1 MYTHMHACAYIVY
14 THISPGRI
22 CRAAWI
28 VMGPR
33 FDRIWRSADASR
45 MSSHCC
51 EMSGTAE
58 KGRRRSW
65 GHRCGTGYTMPQAI
79 YASKIQGSKIELVS
93 KWSGKNDR
101 AQGAQNLHCM
111 LGGVEI
117 DKPYTANFYSR
128 RWRARSCRP
137 HWGEAASG
145 RA

>member
-1 MYTHMHACAYIVY
+1 MWVVLCCVVLCAMLCYAILCHM
-14 THISPGRI
+14 
-22 CRAAWI
+22 
-28 VMGPR
+28 
-33 FDRIWRSADASR
+33 
-45 MSSHCC
+45 
-51 EMSGTAE
+51 
-58 KGRRRSW
+58 
-65 GHRCGTGYTMPQAI
+65 QAI

>member
-1 MYTHMHACAYIVY
+1 MHVYVCMRMHMYVDVCRHVGCAVL
-14 THISPGRI
+14 
-22 CRAAWI
+22 CR
-28 VMGPR
+28 VMCYV
-33 FDRIWRSADASR
+33 
-45 MSSHCC
+45 MLC
-51 EMSGTAE
+51 
-58 KGRRRSW
+58 
-65 GHRCGTGYTMPQAI
+65 YTMPQAI
-79 YASKIQGSKIELVS
+79 YASKIQGSKIGVVS